1 MKLSKFRNFD
11 FSQFFRRFLRW
22 PAGGGENA
30 QNPHGCSLLPGLLLA
45 IFMLLTPGCT
55 SSPPLVQEVKIPV
68 YRSCVTEVPARPTFG
83 TRTLAPDASNGEKI
97 LALARDLPVH
107 LKYEA
112 QLEAVIA
119 GCL

>member
-1 MKLSKFRNFD
+1 MKLSIFRNFD
-11 FSQFFRRFLRW
+11 FSKFSRRFRRCKSACW
-22 PAGGGENA
+22 AA
-30 QNPHGCSLLPGLLLA
+30 NPHGYSLLAGAQVILFALLLTA
-45 IFMLLTPGCT
+45 CAA
-55 SSPPLVQEVKIPV
+55 PPVVQEVKVPV
-68 YRSCVTEVPARPTFG
+68 YRSCVTAVPARPTFG

>member
-1 MKLSKFRNFD
+1 M
-11 FSQFFRRFLRW
+11 
-22 PAGGGENA
+22 AG
-30 QNPHGCSLLPGLLLA
+30 HLLIGLVLLLSA
-45 IFMLLTPGCT
+45 CAGPA
-55 SSPPLVQEVKIPV
+55 PVVQEVKVPV
-68 YRSCVTEVPARPTFG
+68 YRPCVTAAPARPTFA

>member
-1 MKLSKFRNFD
+1 M
-11 FSQFFRRFLRW
+11 RRFRLAEIWAKNTR
-22 PAGGGENA
+22 
-30 QNPHGCSLLPGLLLA
+30 NPHGCSSGTWPLLSRTLVLTLV
-45 IFMLLTPGCT
+45 LLTACAGPAPT
-55 SSPPLVQEVKIPV
+55 IPVVKVPV
-68 YRSCVTEVPARPTFG
+68 YRPCVTAAPARPEFA
-83 TRTLAPDASNGEKI
+83 TRTLAPHASDGEKI

>member
-1 MKLSKFRNFD
+1 MKY
-11 FSQFFRRFLRW
+11 
-22 PAGGGENA
+22 
-30 QNPHGCSLLPGLLLA
+30 LLLTA
-45 IFMLLTPGCT
+45 LLLLTACGAAPV
-55 SSPPLVQEVKIPV
+55 VQEVKIPV
-68 YRSCVTEVPARPTFG
+68 YRSCVTAAPAKPTFA

-119 GCL
+119 GCF

>member
-1 MKLSKFRNFD
+1 MKY
-11 FSQFFRRFLRW
+11 
-22 PAGGGENA
+22 
-30 QNPHGCSLLPGLLLA
+30 LLLA
-45 IFMLLTPGCT
+45 ALLLLTACAGAPR
-55 SSPPLVQEVKIPV
+55 VQEVKVPV
-68 YRSCVTEVPARPTFG
+68 YRSCVTAAPARPTFA
-83 TRTLAPDASNGEKI
+83 TRTLAPDASDGEKI